1 MTSNVLLH
9 LTRSSLNSSEILG
22 LISSRFAFLEATLR
36 NVNEKLNPTKLRE
49 SGDKVLFSF

>member
-1 MTSNVLLH
+1 MSNVLLH